1 MSAATALS
9 ALLDDFEDSRRIF
22 RGDPA
27 ITGFIA
33 VVQAGIDAWEAT
45 VAAIDAGGDAAARLT
60 PGTGLFALDDAAV
73 ADLRT
78 AEDMVRLRVGTPGH
92 RLLVG
97 LVGVRKEL
105 EKANAPVVA
114 MLRRAV
120 VLGKR
125 SESKWRGSFG
135 RHSAQVDR
143 DLTLEELRVAVRA
156 FLGDLRA
163 LLDLVREQTRL
174 A

>member
-1 MSAATALS
+1 MSASSALS

-27 ITGFIA
+27 IAGFITA
-33 VVQAGIDAWEAT
+33 VDAGIAEWENA
-45 VAAIDAGGDAAARLT
+45 VAAIDAGGDAAAGLDAVST
-60 PGTGLFALDDAAV
+60 LFALDEAAV
-73 ADLRT
+73 AELRT
-78 AEDMVRLRVGTPGH
+78 AEDMVRLRVGTASH

-105 EKANAPVVA
+105 VKENALVVA

-135 RHSAQVDR
+135 RQSAQVDR
-143 DLTLEELRVAVRA
+143 DLTLEELRVAVRT
-156 FLGDLRA
+156 FVRDLRG
-163 LLDLVREQTRL
+163 LLDLLREQTRL